1 MKTLTYTSIKVLFPY
16 DEFIKLYNSD
26 KPRFSPCG
34 LLNCGNRFA
43 IDTMQSVCLDEF
55 GGEKAV
61 EPASQE
67 TTIIQHIFGSLQSQE
82 EGNTEE
88 VKEEEPEADVDEG
101 KATEED
107 AEEES
112 PTGDA
117 VTKTIVI
124 EHCKQCN
131 AFKTRAIQVQDGL
144 LSAFPGISV
153 LLNPEK
159 VSGDLVQVMGH
170 SMDLGGST
178 GFCDIK
184 NRFAIAVT
192 LNKMSFGTATRRIIQ
207 FVCSEL
213 NVPLPDEFSV
223 LSETVPD
230 EESSIL
236 RPMIN

>member
-1 MKTLTYTSIKVLFPY
+1 MGMVVVISLPLIIFCLLVFGCYYLGRYKGRQDFKHKFHVVASHILDCNVLF
-16 DEFIKLYNSD
+16 
-26 KPRFSPCG
+26 
-34 LLNCGNRFA
+34 
-43 IDTMQSVCLDEF
+43 
-55 GGEKAV
+55 
-61 EPASQE
+61 
-67 TTIIQHIFGSLQSQE
+67 
-82 EGNTEE
+82 
-88 VKEEEPEADVDEG
+88 
-101 KATEED
+101 
-107 AEEES
+107 
-112 PTGDA
+112 
-117 VTKTIVI
+117 
-124 EHCKQCN
+124 
-131 AFKTRAIQVQDGL
+131 
-144 LSAFPGISV
+144 GIGQ
-153 LLNPEK
+153 L

-170 SMDLGGST
+170 SLDLGGST